1 MLDAGVFRS
10 ADAEYLEKAG
20 RVVPPVS
27 DLKIDVPLGRR
38 EHYPVDPNKVEALGT
53 RYGVGGSF
61 KRLIEAL
68 SKMPK

>member
-10 ADAEYLEKAG
+10 ADAEYLEKAR

-27 DLKIDVPLGRR
+27 DLKIEVPRGRR
-38 EHYPVDPNKVEALGT
+38 DQYPEHPKKVEELAA
-53 RYGVGGSF
+53 RYGVGGSL
-61 KRLIEAL
+61 KRLSEAL